1 MSVLADK
8 YYKYF
13 LTHFQ
18 KDFATI
24 FSKLKENFKKN
35 GNKFKFKY
43 AYIPRYNIL
52 INNTSYLPILTN
64 FGRQFFF
71 SIEPNKIKKINI
83 IEDDKVTE
91 FWTFNSAFTKYY
103 LLNYVSKR
111 ICIKKDNSY
120 FSIDFEK
127 EENFKYDTFFILPK
141 ELYDFEKIT
150 NSFLRL
156 DSTLLRDEFDFL
168 KEIKNYNPKHD
179 DFFEVIIFDR
189 TKTFFYNEKTGIT
202 NNLIKNIYLLYN
214 MKNRIFYFNCNYFYR
229 NISKRRKYLLFFLN
243 SLFEEN
249 EVEESKD
256 FITKIFYD
264 LNPCASNFESIFGYI
279 IDYFTNTK
287 ERDIII
293 IFDDIYS
300 VQLYNLMKELE
311 RKNNFAI
318 NEKITLIK
326 YIQLNKDTVQILK
339 DVIDKGELNRVSII
353 RKNYNKNLNNDIKIA
368 KGLADDNKNFLEYYK
383 KNINDKL
390 RKLFFDYSFDKYI
403 NLIKLFYYLYSE
415 RIEKKIMG
423 EDSFIDTIKDFLEF
437 LYIQI
442 SDDLIKIEFR
452 NKIIEYYFNIYYIH
466 YSDLFFY
473 KKSKSFLNNILE
485 AEKGY
490 NLERQIIFSL
500 IIGKMSK
507 TFEKINVNRI
517 YCLEK
522 IVKINFKNYVLFYQK
537 KSNAP
542 LYDFAI
548 LIKDNTGKIIL
559 KTYQIFTNKS
569 MEDIK
574 KLLVFK
580 IFYDLNY
587 FIQIICRVFNIKINE
602 FTFGL
607 ITSYKKVSKNPIFEN
622 ISKFCSENKYELL
635 LFDIEKNNFYT
646 CNNYEP
652 NNFKILDS
660 FQKLDTQGFKIMKIF
675 KDNFKISKKYYIEK
689 IKPDKI
695 ISIIN
700 ETIFSLTNIDIKN
713 KIELVGKFDCDIS
726 CLEQNDEIIYYYEI
740 NNIEKYIYYNGYELY
755 NKKKKI
761 ESKNHNK
768 KTVLAFYIKNSAN
781 LEKKYFLNCPKI
793 SFNEHE
799 EDKEKDINY
808 LISKEKDDKANFFKE
823 EESNSLQIQQKED
836 EESKTEIIVTKN
848 INSPDIYTG
857 PIEKSI
863 DNSEDNKNDSDKIKG
878 LNNELTNSNNLGYKL
893 IPIKQEEYEKLLKGN
908 FEFLQKFNKKISKK
922 YMADGTAEKIKLL
935 GKKKKRTRELNN
947 K

>member
-1 MSVLADK
+1 MDK

-18 KDFATI
+18 KYSETLFPI
-24 FSKLKENFKKN
+24 LKENFKKN

-43 AYIPRYNIL
+43 AYIPRYNFL
-52 INNTSYLPILTN
+52 INNISCLPIITN
-64 FGRQFFF
+64 FDRQFYF
-71 SIEPNKIKKINI
+71 SIDPNKIKKIKL

-91 FWTFNSAFTKYY
+91 FWTIDSAFTKYY

-120 FSIDFEK
+120 LSIDFEK
-127 EENFKYDTFFILPK
+127 EENFKCDTFFILPK

-150 NSFLRL
+150 NSFLTL
-156 DSTLLRDEFDFL
+156 DYTLLSEEFNFL
-168 KEIKNYNPKHD
+168 KEINNYNPKHD
-179 DFFEVIIFDR
+179 DFFEVKTFDR
-189 TKTFFYNEKTGIT
+189 MKTFFYNEKTGIT
-202 NNLIKNIYLLYN
+202 NILIKNVYLFYG

-229 NISKRRKYLLFFLN
+229 NMNKRRKYLLFFLN
-243 SLFEEN
+243 SLFEKN
-249 EVEESKD
+249 EAEESKE

-264 LNPCASNFESIFGYI
+264 LNPCGSNFESIFEYI
-279 IDYFTNTK
+279 INYFTNTN
-287 ERDIII
+287 ERNITI

-300 VQLYNLMKELE
+300 LQLYNLMKNLE
-311 RKNNFAI
+311 RKNNLAI
-318 NEKITLIK
+318 NEKVTLIK

-339 DVIDKGELNRVSII
+339 DVIDNDELNRVSMIG
-353 RKNYNKNLNNDIKIA
+353 KNYNKNLNNDFKIA
-368 KGLADDNKNFLEYYK
+368 EGLTDDNKNFLRYYK

-390 RKLFFDYSFDKYI
+390 RKLLYDYSFDKYI
-403 NLIKLFYYLYSE
+403 DLIKLYYYLYTDK
-415 RIEKKIMG
+415 IEKKIMS
-423 EDSFIDTIKDFLEF
+423 ENSFIDTIKDFLEF
-437 LYIQI
+437 LYIQL
-442 SDDLIKIEFR
+442 SDDLIEIKFR

-466 YSDLFFY
+466 YSNLYFNEN
-473 KKSKSFLNNILE
+473 SKYFLNNILE
-485 AEKGY
+485 AENGY
-490 NLERQIIFSL
+490 NFERQIIFSL

-507 TFEKINVNRI
+507 EYEKIYVNRI

-522 IVKINFKNYVLFYQK
+522 IVKINFENYVLFYQK
-537 KSNAP
+537 IPNAP

-559 KTYQIFTNKS
+559 KTYQVFINKT
-569 MEDIK
+569 MEEIK

-580 IFYDLNY
+580 IFFDLNY

-689 IKPDKI
+689 IKPEKI
-695 ISIIN
+695 ISLIN
-700 ETIFSLTNIDIKN
+700 EKFFSLTNIDIKN

-740 NNIEKYIYYNGYELY
+740 NNNEKYIYYNGYELY
-755 NKKKKI
+755 NKNNKKKKVK
-761 ESKNHNK
+761 SKKLDK
-768 KTVLAFYIKNSAN
+768 KKVLAFYIKNSAN
-781 LEKKYFLNCPKI
+781 LKEEYFLNCPKI
-793 SFNEHE
+793 SFYEQE

-808 LISKEKDDKANFFKE
+808 LISNEKDDTQNFFDE
-823 EESNSLQIQQKED
+823 EESNSFETRQKE
-836 EESKTEIIVTKN
+836 EEGSKTEIIEAKN
-848 INSPDIYTG
+848 INSPNIYTG
-857 PIEKSI
+857 SCEKSI
-863 DNSEDNKNDSDKIKG
+863 DNSEDNKNDNDKIKR
-878 LNNELTNSNNLGYKL
+878 LNDEFTDSNNFGYKI
-893 IPIKQEEYEKLLKGN
+893 IPIKKEEYENILNGN
-908 FEFLQKFNKKISKK
+908 FEFLQNFHKNLRKK
-922 YMADGTAEKIKLL
+922 YMTDQTPKKIKLL
-935 GKKKKRTRELNN
+935 GKKTKRSNI
-947 K
+947 